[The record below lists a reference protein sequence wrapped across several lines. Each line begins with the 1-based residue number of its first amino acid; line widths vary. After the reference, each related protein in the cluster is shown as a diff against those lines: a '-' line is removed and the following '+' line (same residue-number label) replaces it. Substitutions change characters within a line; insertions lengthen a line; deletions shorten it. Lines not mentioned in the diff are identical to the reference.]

1 MEESKEQLNGDAP
14 KSGKKV
20 SGKLIGGIIAAVA
33 ILAIGVGIFALN
45 GQSKSAFK
53 KLKGT
58 PEEIVV
64 AAISNTNEK
73 CLEEQSSMSAQMG
86 LDKVNVIQNKEASE
100 TKFNLGLEGI
110 SGIEEA
116 DIISAYIKDI
126 GLSGTFQSTKSKD
139 KVAGDLKLTQS
150 GIELL
155 GASIYKDGNEVGINI
170 PKILDAPYA
179 IKVDSFVEDFK
190 KSDLGK
196 LMNGTEISDEELNEI
211 TEIFSAFG
219 EYMEGAMNLSTNK
232 EFMTQTQ
239 ALQTELIKNA
249 KIKENGKQTVT
260 LSDGSTA
267 EWTVY
272 TGSLTGQELMDFIN
286 KEINLVMS
294 LDFVKNYFDVIAKQ
308 SGYTTEEMLEEM
320 KQTLVADESVATE
333 IDFLVD
339 DAYFRGFTLGI
350 NENEERVCNIN
361 VSYTG
366 AQYLTDEMTVGFNV
380 VNDEEQVGIDLVFSE
395 NLGEKAD
402 VFSQAFN
409 LYLNENDQTVG
420 SITYTYDYD
429 TKATEDNL
437 SVYAGLDFGSEAVMN
452 YTAIGTKVINNEEV
466 STNLQDSSITIESE
480 GESITVDF
488 NLAYGVKAIKS
499 SDITIDKTGVKY
511 LLEMSEE
518 ELTSAIQSIQSNIQA
533 FAYGLL

>member
-294 LDFVKNYFDVIAKQ
+294 LDFAKNYFDVIAKQ